1 MNPVLAVIAAV
12 AAFIGLC
19 LLWWRRSV
27 GREIAVMAGTPT
39 SPAGDVAKLAPGTLT
54 EVKGTLRVREALTAE
69 FSKKPCA
76 YFKSEIEREETYWE
90 RDSEGRSQRRTRTSI
105 VYTNMKYGACLIQD
119 ESGRVGID
127 FDGATVEAIEVVNE
141 PTTAPG
147 AGNANGVIGGLLS
160 ALSSANATYRR
171 KESILAPDI
180 PVFVLGEVQ
189 QGGLVGKPAQGSK
202 NKLFVISY
210 KSAEE
215 RTKALTSTTR
225 WLLVGAILALA
236 LAAGMLAWSVAEG
249 QKKAAVFAPTVT
261 RPA

>member
-1 MNPVLAVIAAV
+1 MNPVLAIIAAV
-12 AAFIGLC
+12 AALAGLG

-27 GREIAVMAGTPT
+27 GREIAVMAETPT
-39 SPAGDVAKLAPGTLT
+39 TPAGGVAKLAPGTLT
-54 EVKGTLRVREALTAE
+54 EVKGTLREPLTGE
-69 FSKKPCA
+69 FSNKPCA
-76 YFKSEIEREETYWE
+76 YFKAEIEREETYWE
-90 RDSEGRSQRRTRTSI
+90 RDSQGRSQRRTRTSI

-127 FDGATVEAIEVVNE
+127 FDGATVEATEVVNE

-147 AGNANGVIGGLLS
+147 AGNASGVIGGILS
-160 ALSSANATYRR
+160 ALSSTNSTYRR

-189 QGGLVGKPAQGSK
+189 QAGLIGKPAQGSK
-202 NKLFVISY
+202 NKLFVISH

-225 WLLVGAILALA
+225 WLLTFAILALA
-236 LAAGMLAWSVAEG
+236 IAAGMLVWSVAEG
-249 QKKAAVFAPTVT
+249 QKKAAVFAPTIT
-261 RPA
+261 QLA

>member
-1 MNPVLAVIAAV
+1 MGWGWLVNLVLGICAAV
-12 AAFIGLC
+12 AALVGGG

-27 GREIAVMAGTPT
+27 GGEIAIMTSTPT

-69 FSKKPCA
+69 FSRKPCA

-90 RDSEGRSQRRTRTSI
+90 RDSQGRDQRRTRTTT

-127 FDGATVEAIEVVNE
+127 FDGATIEAVEVLNE
-141 PTTAPG
+141 PTAAPNSG
-147 AGNANGVIGGLLS
+147 SSGIVAGVLS
-160 ALSSANATYRR
+160 VLSNTNSTYRR

-189 QGGLVGKPAQGSK
+189 PGGLIGKPAAGSR
-202 NKLFVISY
+202 NKTFVISH
-210 KSAEE
+210 KSEEE
-215 RTKALTSTTR
+215 RVKSLTSTTR
-225 WLLVGAILALA
+225 WLFFCAIALFLLAVVF
-236 LAAGMLAWSVAEG
+236 AA
-249 QKKAAVFAPTVT
+249 AAVKMKT
-261 RPA
+261 